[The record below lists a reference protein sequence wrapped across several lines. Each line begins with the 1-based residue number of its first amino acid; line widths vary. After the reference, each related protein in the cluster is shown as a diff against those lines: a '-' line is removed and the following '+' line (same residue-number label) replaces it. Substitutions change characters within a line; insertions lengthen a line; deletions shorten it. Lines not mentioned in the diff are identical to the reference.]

1 MVLPTYLGPVQG
13 GILLSSNFARGHTA
27 TSTTVTMPVQQHD
40 DYAGAPEETTV
51 VETLR

>member
-27 TSTTVTMPVQQHD
+27 TSTTVTMPVQHD
-40 DYAGAPEETTV
+40 GYAGAPEETTV
-51 VETLR
+51 LETLR